1 MHKIVYKKVLS
12 SDMFWLE
19 FEAPYVAAKAK
30 PGQFI
35 IFRVDEFGER
45 VPLTIAGV
53 DKAKS
58 TVTIIFQAVGRST
71 SLLSQL
77 EEGESILDVSGPLG
91 QPYHM
96 DGLKR
101 VCVVGGGTGN
111 ALAYPIVKGFTD
123 AGIKVDMIAGFKTK
137 DLIVLENEFRE
148 ASDRLFL
155 MTDDGSA
162 GEKGFTTNKLQELIE
177 QGNDYDEVFTVGP
190 PIMMKMVCKV
200 TEPKNIKTVA
210 SLTALMIDGT
220 GMCGCCRVNVDGQVK
235 YACVDGPDFDGNH
248 VDWDTLI
255 ARNSYYMP
263 EEKEERNHICRL
275 TGGVRH
281 YE

>member
-53 DKAKS
+53 DKEKS

-91 QPYHM
+91 QPSHM
-96 DGLKR
+96 NGLKR

-137 DLIVLENEFRE
+137 DLIVLEDEFRE

>member
-91 QPYHM
+91 QPSHM

-200 TEPKNIKTVA
+200 TELKNIKTVA

>member
-53 DKAKS
+53 DKEKS

-91 QPYHM
+91 QPSHM

>member
-53 DKAKS
+53 DKEKS

-91 QPYHM
+91 QPSHM

-101 VCVVGGGTGN
+101 VCVVGGGKGN

>member
-1 MHKIVYKKVLS
+1 MN
-12 SDMFWLE
+12 
-19 FEAPYVAAKAK
+19 
-30 PGQFI
+30 
-35 IFRVDEFGER
+35 
-45 VPLTIAGV
+45 
-53 DKAKS
+53 
-58 TVTIIFQAVGRST
+58 
-71 SLLSQL
+71 
-77 EEGESILDVSGPLG
+77 
-91 QPYHM
+91 
-96 DGLKR
+96 GLKR

-137 DLIVLENEFRE
+137 DLIVLEDEFRE